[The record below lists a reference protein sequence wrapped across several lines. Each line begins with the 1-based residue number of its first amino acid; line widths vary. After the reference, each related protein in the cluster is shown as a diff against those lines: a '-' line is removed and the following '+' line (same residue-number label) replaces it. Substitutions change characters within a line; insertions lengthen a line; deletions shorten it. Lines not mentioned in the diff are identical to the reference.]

1 MIENLIMKVLTMYS
15 FAVTMGAVLMASC
28 TMGDKGSEKVPDSVS
43 IDTNVVPSQPAAK
56 PSDTTL
62 IDSLQTDTSK
72 AFHKP

>member
-1 MIENLIMKVLTMYS
+1 MIENLIMKALAIYTL
-15 FAVTMGAVLMASC
+15 AVTMGALLMSSC

-43 IDTNVVPSQPAAK
+43 IDTNVAPSQPASK

-72 AFHKP
+72 AAVKH